1 MIVQPPHAASGIKLV
16 CFDLGGVLV
25 RIVDGWPS
33 ACAAAGVPFP
43 PALADE
49 PTRQRVQQLY
59 LDAEVGRLSGAEFM
73 HAAAERLRLPCEHVT
88 RIVTAWLLGPQPGCG
103 NLLGRLRDRGVRT
116 ACLSNTFEHHWR
128 QLTAAGPFGE
138 LDLGLLTHR
147 CASHLIGAAK
157 PDAAAFAHVE
167 HVSGCEPGEILF
179 FDDTLSNVDAARAR
193 GWRAVHIDT
202 RKPTVEQMER
212 HLAHFGL
219 LDRG

>member
-1 MIVQPPHAASGIKLV
+1 MIAQPPQVVSGIRLV

-43 PALADE
+43 PALADDR
-49 PTRQRVQQLY
+49 TRQHVQQIY
-59 LDAEVGRLSGAEFM
+59 LEAEIGRLSGAEFM
-73 HAAAERLRLPCEHVT
+73 HAAAEVLRVPREQVT

-103 NLLGRLRDRGVRT
+103 RLLARLRDHGVQT

-128 QLTAAGPFGE
+128 QMTEAGPFGE
-138 LDLGLLTHR
+138 LDFGLLTHR

-167 HVSGCEPGEILF
+167 RVSGREPGEILF
-179 FDDTLSNVDAARAR
+179 FEDTLPNVEAARAR

-202 RKPTVEQMER
+202 RTPTVAQMER
-212 HLAHFGL
+212 HLTELGL
-219 LDRG
+219 IDRG